1 MRTVYYKG
9 LVNNGPLGD
18 QPSQTEDISKWIK
31 ERCTRFGTQPADYFV
46 SETTI
51 INGPTTL
58 ANPKQANGDKK
69 VKVQYIPPSAI
80 IALGEALGEGGVKY
94 GPFNWRDK
102 PVEVL
107 TYVGGMLRHLLA
119 YMDGEDVDPEG
130 GKLHLGGLMANAA
143 ILVDATHCGTIIDNR
158 PKKGHSGDRIR
169 ELAGVKL

>member
-1 MRTVYYKG
+1 MRVVHYRG
-9 LVNNGPLGD
+9 LANSEPLNE
-18 QPSQTEDISKWIK
+18 QPDENEDVSKWL
-31 ERCTRFGTQPADYFV
+31 EARCKRFGTTLNDYFV
-46 SETTI
+46 SETTVTEPAD
-51 INGPTTL
+51 NL

-69 VKVQYIPPSAI
+69 VKVQYIPPIAI

-143 ILVDATHCGTIIDNR
+143 ILIDATHCGTIIDNR
-158 PKKGHSGDRIR
+158 PEKGHAGERIR